1 MAKLEQID
9 ISSWAIDRPCIII
22 GLVLLAAWVHS
33 AHELSFLL
41 GLVIFTLGCG
51 LRSRWRTE
59 QMKDEFDD
67 L

>member
-22 GLVLLAAWVHS
+22 GLVLLVAWVQS
-33 AHELSFLL
+33 ADEWSFLL
-41 GLVIFTLGCG
+41 GLVLFTLGCA

-59 QMKDEFDD
+59 QMKDDFDG
-67 L
+67 